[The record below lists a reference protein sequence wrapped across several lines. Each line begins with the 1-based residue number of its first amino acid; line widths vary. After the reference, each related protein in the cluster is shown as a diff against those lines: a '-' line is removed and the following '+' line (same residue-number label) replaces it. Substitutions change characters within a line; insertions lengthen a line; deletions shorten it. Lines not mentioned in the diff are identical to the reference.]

1 MPFVDGLLTIDNYLC
16 TDFKKRSQAYM
27 LLFTL
32 YFFIVVV
39 AIQLAYYLIVF
50 AKFAFAKAQKATPK
64 KISVSVIVC
73 AKNEADNVARYIP
86 LLAEQDYHDY
96 EIILIDDA
104 SSDTTLEIFEEFEK
118 QYSNIRLVK
127 VRNNEAFWGNKKY
140 ALTLGI
146 KSAKKDYLLFIDADC
161 YPSSKDW
168 ITTMSSQF
176 TMQKTIVLGYG
187 AYEKVAK
194 SFLNKII
201 RFETLLTAVQYFSW
215 AKIGKPYM
223 GIGRNLAYK
232 KEEFYNVNGFISH
245 IQVRSGDDDLFI
257 NQVATSKNTTIC
269 YTPESFTYSQPKTTF
284 KAWFNQKRRHVS
296 TATLY
301 KPFDKIQLALF
312 YVSQLLFF
320 ILAILLLAFQYQWII
335 VLSLVGFRY
344 LVTWII
350 LGFSAGKLK
359 EKDVM
364 YWFPIIEIVLIF
376 TQLNIFITNLFSK
389 PVHWK

>member
-1 MPFVDGLLTIDNYLC
+1 MLTI
-16 TDFKKRSQAYM
+16 TF
-27 LLFTL
+27 
-32 YFFIVVV
+32 YFFIVII
-39 AIQLAYYLIVF
+39 AIQFSYYLFVF
-50 AKFAFAKAQKATPK
+50 GKFAFAKAQKSTPK
-64 KISVSVIVC
+64 RISISVIVC
-73 AKNEADNVARYIP
+73 AKNEAENVVRFIP
-86 LLAEQDYHDY
+86 LLAEQDYPDY

-104 SSDTTLEIFEEFEK
+104 SSDNTLEIFEEFEK

-127 VRNNEAFWGNKKY
+127 VKNNEAFWGNKKY

-146 KSAKKDYLLFIDADC
+146 KSAKKDYLLFMDADC
-161 YPSSKDW
+161 YPATKDW
-168 ITTMSSQF
+168 ISTMSAQF

-187 AYEKVAK
+187 AYEKIAN

-215 AKIGKPYM
+215 AKIGHPYM

-232 KEEFYNVNGFISH
+232 KDEFFNVNGFISH
-245 IQVRSGDDDLFI
+245 IQIRSGDDDLFI
-257 NQVATSKNTTIC
+257 NQVAKSKNTTIC
-269 YTPESFTYSQPKTTF
+269 YSPESFTYSEPKTTYKDWF
-284 KAWFNQKRRHVS
+284 KQKRRHVS
-296 TATLY
+296 TASLY
-301 KPFDKIQLALF
+301 KFFDKFQLALF

-320 ILAILLLAFQYQWII
+320 ILAVVLLAFQYQWIV
-335 VLSLVGFRY
+335 VLSLIGFRY
-344 LVTWII
+344 LFTWIT

-376 TQLNIFITNLFSK
+376 TQLNIFITNIFSK